1 MARDGHIKKILPELE
16 KLNIL
21 SRGRFGAWKYEV
33 GNQDH
38 SFMQG
43 AEAAEHVISGAPEM
57 TVFHPNA
64 MNTKYNAEFPYPK

>member
-1 MARDGHIKKILPELE
+1 MD
-16 KLNIL
+16 IL

-43 AEAAEHVISGAPEM
+43 VEAAERVISGAHEQ
-57 TVFHPNA
+57 TVFYPNKV
-64 MNTKYNAEFPYPK
+64 NSKFNDSFPYK